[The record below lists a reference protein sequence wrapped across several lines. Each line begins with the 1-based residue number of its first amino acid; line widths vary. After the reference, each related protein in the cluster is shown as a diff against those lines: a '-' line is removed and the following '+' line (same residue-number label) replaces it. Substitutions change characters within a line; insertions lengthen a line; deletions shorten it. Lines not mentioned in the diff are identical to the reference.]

1 MSSRL
6 NPNRGNLHAQTL
18 FLISPIAFSRA
29 IGDFSVAVLFM
40 VRPNLPIAIFKKIK
54 VGGHHEKES
63 YLPDHAPQ
71 NLEDRDNERKRG
83 KSRCRRNRDF
93 ERIDKRDKRYRLRNS
108 SLEAMTEQVGFDI
121 ADETPS
127 PEESLINS
135 EGKAE
140 LRAQVRS
147 ALSCLT
153 EKQREVIVLHFWEE
167 LSLREIAKKKGVHHS
182 SVEETFAVAMKKLE
196 KFFKKS

>member
-1 MSSRL
+1 MKKKVIYQITR
-6 NPNRGNLHAQTL
+6 HK
-18 FLISPIAFSRA
+18 ISKIEITSEEEEKA
-29 IGDFSVAVLFM
+29 VAE
-40 VRPNLPIAIFKKIK
+40 A
-54 VGGHHEKES
+54 
-63 YLPDHAPQ
+63 
-71 NLEDRDNERKRG
+71 
-83 KSRCRRNRDF
+83 NRDF

-127 PEESLINS
+127 PEESLIKS

-153 EKQREVIVLHFWEE
+153 EKQREVIVLHFW
-167 LSLREIAKKKGVHHS
+167 GV
-182 SVEETFAVAMKKLE
+182 VPA
-196 KFFKKS
+196 

>member
-1 MSSRL
+1 MKKKVIYQITR
-6 NPNRGNLHAQTL
+6 HK
-18 FLISPIAFSRA
+18 ISKIEITSEEEERA
-29 IGDFSVAVLFM
+29 VAE
-40 VRPNLPIAIFKKIK
+40 A
-54 VGGHHEKES
+54 
-63 YLPDHAPQ
+63 
-71 NLEDRDNERKRG
+71 
-83 KSRCRRNRDF
+83 NRDF
-93 ERIDKRDKRYRLRNS
+93 ERIDKCDKRYRFRNS

-127 PEESLINS
+127 PEESLIKS

-153 EKQREVIVLHFWEE
+153 EKQREVTVLHFWEE

-182 SVEETFAVAMKKLE
+182 SVEETFTAAMKKLE
-196 KFFKKS
+196 KFFKKT

>member
-1 MSSRL
+1 MKKKVIYQITR
-6 NPNRGNLHAQTL
+6 HK
-18 FLISPIAFSRA
+18 ISKIEITSEEEEKA
-29 IGDFSVAVLFM
+29 VAE
-40 VRPNLPIAIFKKIK
+40 A
-54 VGGHHEKES
+54 
-63 YLPDHAPQ
+63 
-71 NLEDRDNERKRG
+71 
-83 KSRCRRNRDF
+83 NRDF

-127 PEESLINS
+127 PEESLIKS

-167 LSLREIAKKKGVHHS
+167 LSLREIAKKKPP
-182 SVEETFAVAMKKLE
+182 
-196 KFFKKS
+196 

>member
-1 MSSRL
+1 MKKKVIYQITR
-6 NPNRGNLHAQTL
+6 HK
-18 FLISPIAFSRA
+18 ISKIEITSEEEERV
-29 IGDFSVAVLFM
+29 VAE
-40 VRPNLPIAIFKKIK
+40 A
-54 VGGHHEKES
+54 
-63 YLPDHAPQ
+63 
-71 NLEDRDNERKRG
+71 
-83 KSRCRRNRDF
+83 NRDF

-121 ADETPS
+121 VDETPS
-127 PEESLINS
+127 PEESLIKS

>member
-1 MSSRL
+1 MKKKVIYQITR
-6 NPNRGNLHAQTL
+6 HK
-18 FLISPIAFSRA
+18 ISKIEITSEEEERA
-29 IGDFSVAVLFM
+29 VAE
-40 VRPNLPIAIFKKIK
+40 A
-54 VGGHHEKES
+54 
-63 YLPDHAPQ
+63 
-71 NLEDRDNERKRG
+71 
-83 KSRCRRNRDF
+83 NRDF

-127 PEESLINS
+127 PEESLIKS

-182 SVEETFAVAMKKLE
+182 SVEETFTAAMKKLE
-196 KFFKKS
+196 KFFNKTE